1 MVEIETEWNLKLIER
16 MIGHKEKLVEIE
28 TEWNLKFEF
37 NGIPVKTPDS
47 RNRNRVEF
55 KGWSCSSCGSCVGGR
70 NRNRVEFKV
79 ENIDWYAL
87 GQKGR
92 NRNRVEFKGVRD
104 RKMIN
109 ASK

>member
-1 MVEIETEWNLKLIER
+1 

-55 KGWSCSSCGSCVGGR
+55 KGSSRLRPSDTVPS
-70 NRNRVEFKV
+70 
-79 ENIDWYAL
+79 
-87 GQKGR
+87 R
-92 NRNRVEFKGVRD
+92 NRNRVEFKG
-104 RKMIN
+104 KEH
-109 ASK
+109 